1 MLTLTLARNNLPSFR
16 TIALVLILILIN
28 VAAFGQRGNS
38 KDDLNVIDLEP
49 FADAAHHWYDITDKG
64 TVVHA
69 VPNQQHY
76 KTTDLKEVGD
86 NILLYQKNNGGWP
99 KNYDIMAVLT
109 REQKDSLIQA
119 KNILNTTF
127 DNGTSYTH

>member
-1 MLTLTLARNNLPSFR
+1 MQKRAHLTLPFPK
-16 TIALVLILILIN
+16 IFKLVLILLLLCSGAYSQI
-28 VAAFGQRGNS
+28 GNA
-38 KDDLNVIDLEP
+38 KDDFNKIDVEP

-69 VPNQQHY
+69 VPSQRHY

-86 NILLYQKNNGGWP
+86 NILLYQKDNGGWP

-109 REQKDSLIQA
+109 QEQKDSLIQA
-119 KNILNTTF
+119 
-127 DNGTSYTH
+127 